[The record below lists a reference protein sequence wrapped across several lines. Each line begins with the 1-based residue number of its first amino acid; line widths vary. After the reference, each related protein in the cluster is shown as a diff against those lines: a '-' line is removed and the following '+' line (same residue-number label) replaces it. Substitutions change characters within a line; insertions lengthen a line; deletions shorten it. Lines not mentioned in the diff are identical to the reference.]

1 MATNNYFGNK
11 LTSFPQQELLNSLT
25 REVIKMSGVD
35 VLYLPRSVIKKDTLL
50 GEDAS
55 SKFENAYEI
64 EMYINSNEGF
74 SGEGD
79 MISKFGL
86 DVKDELILV
95 VNKERFYIEC
105 GIPTPREG
113 DIIYL
118 PLSQGMFEVKFV
130 EDEKPFYSLGKNTV
144 YELTCETF
152 VYSEEKFEIPELS
165 SGKIFDKIEREHAIT
180 ITLTTEN
187 SADDYEVD
195 EEIFQGSVL
204 ATATAKGIVASFTSN
219 SVKVFNVV
227 GTFVAGTEDVP
238 ITLIGH
244 KSLTSRNLTAID
256 EQDLDT
262 TYADNK
268 QFEIEGDGID
278 GVEGILDFT
287 ESDPWSEGDL

>member
-1 MATNNYFGNK
+1 MTTNHFFKNNN
-11 LTSFPQQELLNSLT
+11 SFPQQELLNSLT
-25 REVIKMSGVD
+25 REVIKINGVD
-35 VLYLPRSVIKKDTLL
+35 VLYLPRSVIKEDTLL
-50 GEDAS
+50 GEDTL
-55 SKFENAYEI
+55 SKFENAYEV
-64 EMYINSNEGF
+64 EMYINTAEGF
-74 SGEGD
+74 GGEGD

-86 DVKDELILV
+86 DIKDELILV

-105 GIPTPREG
+105 GIATPREG

-118 PLSQGMFEVKFV
+118 PLSKGLYEVKFV

-256 EQDLDT
+256 DQDLNT
-262 TYADNK
+262 SYAENK
-268 QFEIEGDGID
+268 QFETEGDS
-278 GVEGILDFT
+278 ILDFSET
-287 ESDPWSEGDL
+287 DPWSEGDI

>member
-1 MATNNYFGNK
+1 MPTNNYFGNK

-25 REVIKMSGVD
+25 REVIKINGVD
-35 VLYLPRSVIKKDTLL
+35 VLYLPRSVIKEDTLL
-50 GEDAS
+50 GEDTL
-55 SKFENAYEI
+55 SKFENAYEV
-64 EMYINSNEGF
+64 EMYINTAEGF
-74 SGEGD
+74 GGEGD

-86 DVKDELILV
+86 DIKDELILV

-105 GIPTPREG
+105 GIATPREG

-118 PLSQGMFEVKFV
+118 PLSKGLYEVKFV

-180 ITLTTEN
+180 ITLRTEN

-195 EEIFQGSVL
+195 EEIFQGANL

-244 KSLTSRNLTAID
+244 KSLTSRNLTAVD
-256 EQDLDT
+256 DQDLNT
-262 TYADNK
+262 SYAENK
-268 QFEIEGDGID
+268 QFETEGDS
-278 GVEGILDFT
+278 ILDFSET
-287 ESDPWSEGDL
+287 DPWSEGDI

>member
-1 MATNNYFGNK
+1 MPTNNYFGNK

-25 REVIKMSGVD
+25 REVIKINGVD

-118 PLSQGMFEVKFV
+118 PLSKGLYEVKFV
-130 EDEKPFYSLGKNTV
+130 EDEKPFYTLGKNTV
-144 YELTCETF
+144 FEMTCEKF
-152 VYSEEKFEIPELS
+152 VFGEEKFEIPLGS
-165 SGKIFDKIEREHAIT
+165 SGEIFNKFERENAVSIKV
-180 ITLTTEN
+180 TLEAGVTGKFN
-187 SADDYEVD
+187 ND
-195 EEIFQGSVL
+195 EEVYQGISL
-204 ATATAKGIVASFTSN
+204 NNSTAKGMVAGYNSTSYVLTIYN
-219 SVKVFNVV
+219 TVGEFVV
-227 GTFVAGTEDVP
+227 GTDISGTATRDTQIVRNVTKVEDQV
-238 ITLIGH
+238 
-244 KSLTSRNLTAID
+244 SSND
-256 EQDLDT
+256 S
-262 TYADNK
+262 YADNDTY
-268 QFEIEGDGID
+268 ELEGDS
-278 GVEGILDFT
+278 VLDFS
-287 ESDPWSEGDL
+287 EIDPWSEGDL